1 MRLPP
6 TPWELG
12 GFHITQLN
20 EFQNFGRD
28 KSQAAQAPAVRWS
41 SGFSYV
47 RWKPRNEQLA

>member
-12 GFHITQLN
+12 GFDITQLD

-28 KSQAAQAPAVRWS
+28 KSAKIS
-41 SGFSYV
+41 SDLLPLFI
-47 RWKPRNEQLA
+47 